1 MTEKPRVGRCFVVGC
16 PRSGTTLVQ
25 SLLAAHPDVWS
36 PPETHFFTRLD
47 HVRHLGRR
55 HRRRAAT
62 TLLRDTLVT
71 IGAPSRRLARP
82 PFRSPAAAA
91 AAFIRAMDETAA
103 YQGRQHWVEKTP
115 DHLLVIDAITRQ
127 APGARF
133 VHVVRD
139 GRAVVASLYE
149 VTHAHPDVWHGPW
162 DLERCIGAWNRAI
175 EVTRSRRGHPSH
187 LVVGYPE
194 VVENPER
201 VARRLAAFIGL
212 PYRREMLTERQVA
225 VGRIVADREPWK
237 ANVSDAIGD
246 SGLAKFDSILTADQ
260 RQEVQ
265 RRLVDASDLL
275 TVGK

>member
-149 VTHAHPDVWHGPW
+149 VT
-162 DLERCIGAWNRAI
+162 
-175 EVTRSRRGHPSH
+175 RSRRGHPSH

-194 VVENPER
+194 VVEDPER